1 VIKKAR
7 FSGATQS
14 QSFKQCD
21 KFIMNWKSQWNDD
34 EKKLYEYFDSL
45 TPSLE
50 KVEVASKYVKKDYQL
65 YFAT

>member
-1 VIKKAR
+1 
-7 FSGATQS
+7 
-14 QSFKQCD
+14 
-21 KFIMNWKSQWNDD
+21 MNWKSQWNDD